1 MTLVLAVPV
10 RNTKNAVVPELKLSE
25 FQTIM
30 SGMSRLLNK
39 TLLSLFIS
47 VSLVMPVTADIYKY
61 RDVEGRIYFSDEPM
75 RGNYRLLQRFGMNG
89 QVKKKGQSK
98 VNYAAVEVNKQRFS
112 PLIDTVAEET
122 LIRPELLHAIIRAE
136 SAYDPNAV
144 SHKGAVGLMQLMP
157 GTAQRYGVSDRRNPQ
172 QNLRGGATYF
182 RDLLIQFDYDLKL
195 AIAAYNAGENAVIR
209 SGNKIPNYRE
219 TQNYVTKV
227 LRFYREN
234 RLDNS

>member
-1 MTLVLAVPV
+1 MTPVPV
-10 RNTKNAVVPELKLSE
+10 VPARNTRNAVEPELKLSGL
-25 FQTIM
+25 QTILN
-30 SGMSRLLNK
+30 GMKRLLINSVMAI
-39 TLLSLFIS
+39 LLSG
-47 VSLVMPVTADIYKY
+47 SLVMPVTADIYKY
-61 RDVEGRIYFSDEPM
+61 RDAEGRIYFSDEPM
-75 RGNYRLLQRFGMNG
+75 RGNYRLLQRFGING

-98 VNYAAVEVNKQRFS
+98 VDYASVEVNKQRFT
-112 PLIDTVAEET
+112 PLIETVAKET

-144 SHKGAVGLMQLMP
+144 SRKGAVGLMQLMP
-157 GTAQRYGVSDRRNPQ
+157 GTAQRYGVSDRRNPK

-209 SGNKIPNYRE
+209 SGNKIPNYQE
-219 TQNYVTKV
+219 TQNYVVKV
-227 LRFYREN
+227 LRFYRQN

>member
-1 MTLVLAVPV
+1 MTLVPV
-10 RNTKNAVVPELKLSE
+10 VRARNTRNAVVPELKLSG

-30 SGMSRLLNK
+30 VGMSRLLKNSVIAI
-39 TLLSLFIS
+39 LIS
-47 VSLVMPVTADIYKY
+47 GPLVMPVSADIYKY
-61 RDVEGRIYFSDEPM
+61 RDAEGRIYFSDEPM

-89 QVKKKGQSK
+89 QTKKKGQSK

-112 PLIDTVAEET
+112 PLIETVAKET

-182 RDLLIQFDYDLKL
+182 RDLLIQFDFDLKL

-209 SGNKIPNYRE
+209 SGNKIPNYQE
-219 TQNYVTKV
+219 TQNYVVKV
-227 LRFYREN
+227 LRFYRQN

>member
-1 MTLVLAVPV
+1 M
-10 RNTKNAVVPELKLSE
+10 R
-25 FQTIM
+25 
-30 SGMSRLLNK
+30 GMSRILITSLLAV
-39 TLLSLFIS
+39 LIGG
-47 VSLVMPVTADIYKY
+47 SLVLPVSADIYKY
-61 RDVEGRIYFSDEPM
+61 RDAEGRIYFSDEPM
-75 RGNYRLLQRFGMNG
+75 RGNYKLLQRFGMNG
-89 QVKKKGQSK
+89 QVRKKGRSK
-98 VNYAAVEVNKQRFS
+98 VNYAAAEVNKQRFT
-112 PLIDTVAEET
+112 PLIETVAEET

-136 SAYDPNAV
+136 SAYDPDAV

-219 TQNYVTKV
+219 TQNYVAKV
-227 LRFYREN
+227 LRFYRQN

>member
-1 MTLVLAVPV
+1 MILAPAV
-10 RNTKNAVVPELKLSE
+10 RVRSTKNAVVPELKLSNL
-25 FQTIM
+25 QTITM
-30 SGMSRLLNK
+30 GMSRLLK
-39 TLLSLFIS
+39 ISLSAMLIS
-47 VSLVMPVTADIYKY
+47 GSLVLPVNADIYKY
-61 RDVEGRIYFSDEPM
+61 RDAEGRIYFSDEPM
-75 RGNYRLLQRFGMNG
+75 HGNYRLVKRFAMNG
-89 QVKKKGQSK
+89 QVKKTGQSK
-98 VNYAAVEVNKQRFS
+98 VNYAAVEVNKQRFT
-112 PLIDTVAEET
+112 PLIETVAKET

-144 SHKGAVGLMQLMP
+144 SRKGAVGLMQLMP

-209 SGNKIPNYRE
+209 SGNKIPNYQE
-219 TQNYVTKV
+219 TQNYVVKV
-227 LRFYREN
+227 LRFYRQN